1 MIGIGTSFSFFLTK
15 KFHLSH
21 KNKFRMVRDDGDDGD
36 GDDGGDDDDDERKQ
50 KKHTKRKTPNKR
62 TNDESNFDD
71 DSENKKKKKRKIR
84 AMRTEEASKK
94 VEELKILN
102 SEKTCRICE
111 KVLTAKMFSAKQ
123 LLKAKPACI
132 ECSKQR
138 AEMAATAANAGEN
151 RKPERLKK
159 MTRREKLEGAIQ
171 RRKQQ
176 REEKRQ
182 NKDKREALVVG
193 EEVQKDFVP
202 AKMVP
207 SKTERDVDE
216 SNEVAQRSMYCGG
229 IPFHK
234 TEEDIRAA
242 FDEVGLEVDN
252 LDCMVFADSG
262 RFRGIAIIT
271 FHNIA
276 DRNEALKFDGE
287 DWEGFS
293 MVCKPYKVK
302 KSSAATKEPPKKID
316 GQRVLFV
323 ANLDYS
329 VTEDLLRETFAQG
342 SEIKEIRMGLDKD
355 TQDFKG
361 FAHIEVVSD
370 GDLARALKK
379 NGKDLLGRE
388 MKVAYATERKTKK
401 RR

>member
-21 KNKFRMVRDDGDDGD
+21 KNKFRMVRDDGD
-36 GDDGGDDDDDERKQ
+36 GGDDDDDERKQ
-50 KKHTKRKTPNKR
+50 KKHTKRKTPKKR

-84 AMRTEEASKK
+84 ETRTEEASKK

-302 KSSAATKEPPKKID
+302 KSFD
-316 GQRVLFV
+316 HL
-323 ANLDYS
+323 
-329 VTEDLLRETFAQG
+329 
-342 SEIKEIRMGLDKD
+342 
-355 TQDFKG
+355 
-361 FAHIEVVSD
+361 
-370 GDLARALKK
+370 
-379 NGKDLLGRE
+379 
-388 MKVAYATERKTKK
+388 
-401 RR
+401 